1 MLILLVKT
9 LLKIK
14 DKPLDKTMM
23 MFTLKDSIPGEPL
36 LLHEEP
42 IYLDDKIIG
51 KQLQEIIHSALIKI
65 YHLAMLI
72 QETQ

>member
-1 MLILLVKT
+1 MNVNFIGKDA

-14 DKPLDKTMM
+14 DKPLNKTMM
-23 MFTLKDSIPGEPL
+23 MFTLKDSGAPL

-51 KQLQEIIHSALIKI
+51 RTTSLCFDKNLSFAYVNSGTIDTLK
-65 YHLAMLI
+65 
-72 QETQ
+72 